1 MSVIL
6 VIRHAKRRRC
16 IVLPYAGCLSV
27 PYFPTLFRKRH
38 DFRKKKV
45 IEHKMCF
52 HFIYRFCLKHFS
64 LQVEFNEILWF
75 IYRGFHVK
83 YPLFLSGCS
92 ETWIFSTHFLVIPK
106 YKISWKSASGSRVVP
121 CGQKNRHW
129 LKDGRVNRQ
138 KEKLIVIFCNFAN
151 ASEKSLDQQIYADFK

>member
-1 MSVIL
+1 MQN
-6 VIRHAKRRRC
+6 AGA
-16 IVLPYAGCLSV
+16 VLYCHMRAVYLYHIFPH
-27 PYFPTLFRKRH
+27 YFVNVTIFE
-38 DFRKKKV
+38 KKKV

-92 ETWIFSTHFLVIPK
+92 ET
-106 YKISWKSASGSRVVP
+106 
-121 CGQKNRHW
+121 
-129 LKDGRVNRQ
+129 
-138 KEKLIVIFCNFAN
+138 
-151 ASEKSLDQQIYADFK
+151 